1 MTCPTPLGP
10 GPELGGCFYGARA
23 HLFAVTAHA
32 RDSLARLAR
41 SNQLYGYAAA
51 ADRKGARDVGLL
63 GQARVGSTSHILGEQ
78 RKKYAL
84 SAEPIDNEPFRK

>member
-1 MTCPTPLGP
+1 MLKISLLLGR
-10 GPELGGCFYGARA
+10 ELGGCFYGARA
-23 HLFAVTAHA
+23 QLFAVTAHA
-32 RDSLARLAR
+32 RDSLR

-51 ADRKGARDVGLL
+51 AERKGARDVGLL
-63 GQARVGSTSHILGEQ
+63 GQARVGSTPHILGEQ